1 MDKSYGKFNLVL
13 HGHIPYVVSHGRWP
27 HGTDWLSEAVAECY
41 LPILRVLRELEEENV
56 YTRITMGITPI
67 LAEQLSDPVFHEE
80 VSQYLKIKI
89 DAANEDRDF
98 FIKAGEQHMAHLA
111 EKWIEF
117 YNEAKNDFEVLYDR
131 NILKGFN
138 YFLDKGVLDIIT
150 CGATHGYFP
159 LLGEDASINLQV
171 RTAVETHKK
180 HFGKAPTGIWM
191 PECAYRPGYSWKRP
205 VEKYAELDPVDRYGI
220 EEFLIEN
227 GIKYTFIDSHMLK
240 GGRAIGAY
248 ADRFE
253 GLKLL
258 IERSLKAQK
267 EKEIIEDLS
276 PYKLYKLQSS
286 RNQETITLFTR
297 DPKTGLQVWSGEHGY
312 PGDGYYMDFHKK
324 RFPGGLRYWRVTS
337 AKCGLGEKEVYSH
350 EEVEKRL
357 EENASHF
364 VDVIYK
370 QLEENY
376 NTTGE
381 EGVLTAPYDAEL
393 FGHWWFE
400 GVSFIKKL
408 FQKLAQTDHVKPAT
422 AAEVNGLDTFESI
435 ITIPEGSW
443 GEDGHHFIWLN
454 EQTAW
459 TWEEIYEDELNIMK
473 FVKKAQDNGSPEF
486 RDVVTQLVRELL
498 LEQASDWQFLIS
510 TFSARD
516 YAEMRL
522 VYHHNAIKRLT
533 GVANRFLD
541 NGILS
546 DEDKFILREL
556 KEQDHAFQNLNIDWY
571 KNI

>member
-1 MDKSYGKFNLVL
+1 MNKFFGTFNLVL
-13 HGHIPYVVSHGRWP
+13 HGHIPYVVSHGKWP

-41 LPILRVLRELEEENV
+41 IPILKVLRELEAEGI
-56 YTRITMGITPI
+56 YTKITMGITPI
-67 LAEQLSDPVFHEE
+67 LAEQLADPVFHEE
-80 VSQYLKIKI
+80 VSSYLQMKI
-89 DAANEDRDF
+89 DAAEEDKTF
-98 FIKAGEQHMAHLA
+98 FTSAGETHMARLA
-111 EKWIEF
+111 GDWIKF
-117 YNEAKNDFEVLYDR
+117 YGDAKHDFEDLYDR
-131 NILKGFN
+131 NLLKGFKE
-138 YFLDKGVLDIIT
+138 YQDKGVLDIIT

-180 HFGKAPTGIWM
+180 HFGKTPTGIWM
-191 PECAYRPGYSWKRP
+191 PECAYRPAYPWKRP
-205 VEKYAELDPVDRYGI
+205 AGDYADRDAVDRYGV

-227 GIKYTFIDSHMLK
+227 GIRYTFIDSHLLK

-267 EKEIIEDLS
+267 ERDVIEDLS

-286 RNQETITLFTR
+286 RNPDTLTLFTR

-312 PGDGYYMDFHKK
+312 PGDGWYMDFHKK
-324 RFPGGLRYWRVTS
+324 RFPGGLRYWKVTS
-337 AKCGLGEKEVYSH
+337 PKCGLGDKEVYDPD
-350 EEVEKRL
+350 EVENRL

-364 VDVIYK
+364 AELINK
-370 QLEENY
+370 QLEEHH

-400 GVSFIKKL
+400 GVRFIKKL
-408 FQKLAQTDHVKPAT
+408 YQKLAKYENIKPGT
-422 AAEVNGLDTFESI
+422 AAEAEAKEKFESI

-443 GEDGHHFIWLN
+443 GEDGHHYIWLN
-454 EQTAW
+454 EQTEW
-459 TWEEIYEDELNIMK
+459 TWKDIYDDELKILEL
-473 FVKKAQDNGSPEF
+473 VKKAQDNGSEEY

-516 YAEMRL
+516 YAERRL
-522 VYHHNAIKRLT
+522 VHHHNAIKRLT
-533 GVANRFLD
+533 GIADRYLEK
-541 NGILS
+541 GYLS
-546 DEDKFILREL
+546 EEDKFVLNEL
-556 KEQDHAFQNLNIDWY
+556 KEQDHSFQHLNIDWF